1 MQDIWLVAMS
11 SREALRRDA
20 ERVARRFRD
29 LLAPGEVLSAV
40 HLGIAEAAVR
50 FDPARGQFRQWA
62 RPFVVRAVYR
72 IVRREIR
79 WRQRF
84 VEHDADRALGPST
97 TASSTYR
104 RELRDLIG
112 DDYDLFM
119 SHHAWGESMRSLGRA
134 TERSFRSVRESI
146 TRARRRVEAALD
158 PLPGAERKRRR
169 ARPDAE

>member
-1 MQDIWLVAMS
+1 MEDVWLVAML

-20 ERVARRFRD
+20 ERAARRFRD

-50 FDPARGQFRQWA
+50 FDPAKGRFRRWA
-62 RPFVVRAVYR
+62 RPFVVRAVLR

-79 WRQRF
+79 WKQRF
-84 VEHDADRALGPST
+84 VDHDVEATRAETST
-97 TASSTYR
+97 DAATHR

-112 DDYDLFM
+112 EDYDLFM

-134 TERSFRSVRESI
+134 TQRSFRSVRESLA
-146 TRARRRVEAALD
+146 RARRRVELALD
-158 PLPGAERKRRR
+158 PLPGSDRTRRR
-169 ARPDAE
+169 NARRT